1 MFQKVSGARQLSSEL
16 LVITGILTEPADD
29 GETASL
35 GHSLLGQVLEASPHS
50 KAPRHGESSRFGPRR
65 VKFTFLLGDFPSLWL
80 WAIYLTSP
88 HVRFLDGANTHHV
101 EPP

>member
-1 MFQKVSGARQLSSEL
+1 MSSARQLSSEL
-16 LVITGILTEPADD
+16 LVITGILMELADD

-50 KAPRHGESSRFGPRR
+50 KATRHGESSRFEHRR
-65 VKFTFLLGDFPSLWL
+65 LKFTFLLGDSPSLWL
-80 WAIYLTSP
+80 WATYFTSP

-101 EPP
+101 NRLENSS